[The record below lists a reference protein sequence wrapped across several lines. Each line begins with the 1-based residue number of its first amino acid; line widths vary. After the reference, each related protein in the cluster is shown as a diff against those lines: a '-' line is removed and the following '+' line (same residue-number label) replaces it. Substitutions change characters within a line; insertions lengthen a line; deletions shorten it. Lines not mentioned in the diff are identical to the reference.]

1 MIGIFHLFLFCE
13 VKTLPKLHDC
23 HHHWLSVQASHATM
37 LAPVVDLFWL
47 SFLVTKSL
55 RIWAMVMFPYVISH
69 CNCHHPSPTP
79 FYLKTLCQRLFR
91 SLNSTKCGRLH
102 GALPSKGSSSCGMAA
117 MRRTPRD
124 TGMKPAKIRMMSTR
138 ECHLSYLIVYHIIWY
153 YIILYYI
160 IL

>member
-1 MIGIFHLFLFCE
+1 
-13 VKTLPKLHDC
+13 
-23 HHHWLSVQASHATM
+23 M
-37 LAPVVDLFWL
+37 LAPVVDLFWW
-47 SFLVTKSL
+47 SFLATKSL

-117 MRRTPRD
+117 MRRTPRG
-124 TGMKPAKIRMMSTR
+124 TGMKPAKNPNDEYQGMSLI
-138 ECHLSYLIVYHIIWY
+138 LSYSISYYRVLYH
-153 YIILYYI
+153 IILYYNK
-160 IL
+160 